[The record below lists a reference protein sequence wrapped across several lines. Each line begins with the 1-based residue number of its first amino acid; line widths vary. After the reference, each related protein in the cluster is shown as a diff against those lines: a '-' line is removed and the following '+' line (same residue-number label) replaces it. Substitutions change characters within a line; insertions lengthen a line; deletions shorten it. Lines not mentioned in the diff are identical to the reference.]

1 MARRLSLAAVLLTCG
16 LTVIAGCN
24 RVPPQASVAETEAEP
39 AATTPQPS
47 TAKAV
52 VPSSAAPA
60 SSKDSAAPASAAKAT
75 QRHADY
81 FREAVNRASSAVTLG
96 QSAQSQDD
104 WKLAA
109 SRWQQAI
116 TLMQQVP
123 SDDPNYATAQ
133 TKTREYQQ
141 HLASAQQ
148 KANGVTSLTP
158 NQPVAADDGRVA
170 SIPIVERWGGTPVV
184 NVKMTGQNGSKTF
197 NMLFDTGATGTLITP
212 QMAQELGVVVVD
224 QATVT
229 IADGS
234 QVTLPIGYLDAIEVG
249 GLKKEV
255 MLVAIGGDVGLL
267 GQDVYGEYGIS
278 LGGSQ
283 INLYK

>member
-16 LTVIAGCN
+16 LTAIAGCN
-24 RVPPQASVAETEAEP
+24 RVSPQASAPETETEP
-39 AATTPQPS
+39 VAVATPQPS
-47 TAKAV
+47 EANTATPASAEPENATAK
-52 VPSSAAPA
+52 
-60 SSKDSAAPASAAKAT
+60 ASAAKAT

-123 SDDPNYATAQ
+123 SEDPNFAAAQ
-133 TKTREYQQ
+133 AKAREYQQ

-148 KANGVTSLTP
+148 KASGVTGSSP
-158 NQPVAADDGRVA
+158 GQPVVADDGRVA

-184 NVKMTGQNGSKTF
+184 NVNMTGQNGSKSF

-234 QVTLPIGYLDAIEVG
+234 QVTLPLGYLDAIEVG